1 MRSRIYK
8 LLFFVLLAITGS
20 AQNCSLKNG
29 DKASPLVLTDNQ
41 GTLQSLT
48 FPYLN
53 KLVLVHFWASSVA
66 KSKPFIPRAIDLQSR
81 YNSVAY
87 RNAEGFEVI
96 SVALQSDKN
105 AWRED
110 LTAMGMDKIINLIAV
125 KGYKD
130 ISVCNFKISQLPVT
144 LLIDEMGTIV
154 LVNPTQL
161 QIEDVLD
168 GKKNSPP
175 NTRDL
180 KGMLLASENP
190 KDVVK
195 NQKMVLMNKFNDTL
209 SRTTTDANGHFQFS
223 AVKYLAE
230 YVLRTDTTGLSAK
243 PKTCL
248 STNGG
253 AVFASIPNV
262 NSKFEYTLSLSD
274 IATLSGVNKETT
286 TSAKN
291 AISFNANIT
300 FKKGSAELEPTSGPE
315 LDKVAVMMTKNKDY
329 TMEIITHTDS
339 RGDDAD
345 NLELSKKRSSSV
357 KAYLVSKGIA
367 ATRMK
372 PIGKGESELKNGCK
386 NKVNCTDDEHAENV
400 RTELKFYKQ

>member
-1 MRSRIYK
+1 MRPYIYR
-8 LLFFVLLAITGS
+8 LVFFVLLGVSGS

-29 DKASPLVLTDNQ
+29 DKASPLVLNDNL

-53 KLVLVHFWASSVA
+53 KLVLVHFWSSSVA
-66 KSKPFIPRAIDLQSR
+66 KSKPFISRAIDLQNR

-105 AWRED
+105 AWKED
-110 LTAMGMDKIINLIAV
+110 LSAMGMDKIINLIAV

-130 ISVCNFKISQLPVT
+130 ISVCNFKIVQLPVT

-154 LVNPTQL
+154 LINPTQL

-195 NQKMVLMNKFNDTL
+195 NEKMVLMNKFNDTL
-209 SRTTTDANGHFQFS
+209 SRTTTDASGHFQFTG
-223 AVKYLAE
+223 VKYLAE
-230 YVLRTDTTGLSAK
+230 YVLRTDTTGLSGK
-243 PKTCL
+243 PKAFL
-248 STNGG
+248 STTGG
-253 AVFASIPNV
+253 AVFAGIPNT
-262 NSKFEYTLSLSD
+262 NGKYEYTLSLSD
-274 IATLSGVNKETT
+274 VATLSGVNKEAGST
-286 TSAKN
+286 KN

-300 FKKGSAELEPTSGPE
+300 FKKGSAELEPSSGQE

-329 TMEIITHTDS
+329 TMEIVTHTDS

-345 NLELSKKRSSSV
+345 NLELSKKRSSAV
-357 KAYLVSKGIA
+357 KAYLVARGVASA
-367 ATRMK
+367 RMK
-372 PIGKGESELKNGCK
+372 PIGKGEAELKNKCK
-386 NKVNCTDDEHAENV
+386 NKVNCTDEEHAENV
-400 RTELKFYKQ
+400 RTELKFYKP

>member
-1 MRSRIYK
+1 
-8 LLFFVLLAITGS
+8 LFFVLFAIISS

-29 DKASPLVLTDNQ
+29 DKASPLVLNDNQ
-41 GTLQSLT
+41 GSLQSLT

-66 KSKPFIPRAIDLQSR
+66 KSKPFIPRAIDLQTR

-105 AWRED
+105 AWKED
-110 LTAMGMDKIINLIAV
+110 IASMGMDKIINLIAV

-130 ISVCNFKISQLPVT
+130 ISVCNFKIVQLPVT
-144 LLIDEMGTIV
+144 LLIDETGTIV

-195 NQKMVLMNKFNDTL
+195 NQKIVLMNKFNDTL
-209 SRTTTDANGHFQFS
+209 IRTTTDASGHFQFS

-230 YVLRTDTTGLSAK
+230 YVLRTDTAGLSGK
-243 PKTCL
+243 PKAFL

-253 AVFASIPNV
+253 AVFAGIPNADG
-262 NSKFEYTLSLSD
+262 KFEYTLSLSD
-274 IATLSGVNKETT
+274 ITTLSGVNKET

-300 FKKGSAELEPTSGPE
+300 FKKGSAELEPSSGPE
-315 LDKVAVMMTKNKDY
+315 LDKVAVMMQKNKDY

-345 NLELSKKRSSSV
+345 NLELSKKRSSTV

-367 ATRMK
+367 AARMK